1 MNRDF
6 SWYSNSE
13 TLEILLKFQNAT
25 KKFKTTFTC
34 YYKSVYIIFAEHG
47 VFINFNLLK
56 KILYLIN
63 TENQSLVKSS
73 GPVYYY

>member
-6 SWYSNSE
+6 SRYSKCE
-13 TLEILLKFQNAT
+13 TLEILLKFQNAA

-47 VFINFNLLK
+47 IFINFNL
-56 KILYLIN
+56 
-63 TENQSLVKSS
+63 
-73 GPVYYY
+73 